1 MEENQGTATADTS
14 GREEEKGRQTGRTV
28 GIVLGVVLALAIIGA
43 CLYGLI
49 SNPPFT
55 AVLRDVFIIV
65 LALVTV
71 IIGLFLIILIFQLQS
86 LMTLLRDEIKPILES
101 ANQTAS
107 TVRGTTTFVSDAV
120 VTPVI
125 QAASLA
131 AGVRQTL
138 KALAGDSRQ
147 RPRRSGPQ
155 QESQP
160 D

>member
-1 MEENQGTATADTS
+1 MEENQGAETADTPGS
-14 GREEEKGRQTGRTV
+14 EEEKGRKTGRTV

-43 CLYGLI
+43 CLYGLV

-86 LMTLLRDEIKPILES
+86 LMALLRDEIKPILES

-147 RPRRSGPQ
+147 RTQRRGPQ